1 MQQTELQTLAID
13 VGLNSAKFSMTRV
26 INIFKRADQ
35 VDDTYKATDADHRVA
50 TGKGAEAGDKGLEL
64 AEFLEC
70 VVMLAFERTNP
81 EYGEVGSNNKAFEL
95 KADGSV
101 RKLEQKRKYIELPG
115 CLETFLKDVLLKK
128 AKSPRAVS
136 SFRSP

>member
-1 MQQTELQTLAID
+1 
-13 VGLNSAKFSMTRV
+13 MTRV
-26 INIFKRADQ
+26 INFFKRSDQ

-50 TGKGAEAGDKGLEL
+50 NGTGAEAGDKGLEL

-70 VVMLAFERTNP
+70 VVMLAFEP
-81 EYGEVGSNNKAFEL
+81 KAEHGEVGSNNKAFEL

>member
-1 MQQTELQTLAID
+1 M
-13 VGLNSAKFSMTRV
+13 
-26 INIFKRADQ
+26 
-35 VDDTYKATDADHRVA
+35 
-50 TGKGAEAGDKGLEL
+50 
-64 AEFLEC
+64 
-70 VVMLAFERTNP
+70 
-81 EYGEVGSNNKAFEL
+81 GSNNKAFEL

-128 AKSPRAVS
+128 ANSPRAVP